1 MTREIDSDRL
11 IRPAQFA
18 HFVLRT
24 RNLEE
29 SARWYELVVGM
40 QAVVQNSFI
49 AFMTYDEEHHRLALV
64 ATPEQAPVP
73 PGAAGLDHVAYS
85 LEDLGELL
93 GTYER
98 LKAKGILPVF
108 SVNHGPTTSL
118 YYADPDGNRVEFQV
132 DNFDTEAETK
142 GWFGSEAF
150 AKNPI
155 GVEFDPEVLA
165 MRYRRGDS
173 IEELKQQG
181 ATVEDS
187 ERTEA

>member
-73 PGAAGLDHVAYS
+73 PAAVGLDHVAYS
-85 LEDLGELL
+85 LHDLGELL

>member
-1 MTREIDSDRL
+1 MS
-11 IRPAQFA
+11 
-18 HFVLRT
+18 
-24 RNLEE
+24 
-29 SARWYELVVGM
+29 
-40 QAVVQNSFI
+40 
-49 AFMTYDEEHHRLALV
+49 YDEEHHRLALV
-64 ATPEQAPVP
+64 ETPEKAPLP
-73 PGAAGLDHVAYS
+73 SGAVGLDHVAYS
-85 LEDLGELL
+85 LDDLGELL

-98 LKAKGILPVF
+98 LRAKGILPVF

-187 ERTEA
+187 